1 MNKHFFAILLAFLS
15 ISLMAAPKPKYKS
28 IWLSGCACYDGYQIK
43 KVPEGEGKLT
53 VYNPENIKIK
63 DVLSGKFAGNKV
75 TDATLTFAGDLIFDG
90 DVSYRLDGTSV
101 TYTLHKGS
109 FTVYTYYK
117 ENKYIVDGVE
127 QPFVPVGW
135 ESVILV
141 NSSIKPES
149 NPRGVAKFEVIDSLV
164 ITRQYRGFKTN
175 EVRLQTEKRG
185 VSQTALNIFKHL
197 SAFADK
203 DYKPY
208 ILYNQ
213 YLELTSEGF
222 RMTKSPESKLYIG
235 EHQYLDCYSTSTDGN
250 GYTKYELKNSALGTV
265 SFHGENNFD
274 WRLHVAE
281 VFYTDAFV
289 ERKIGDGSIIYDHN
303 VTDWKKFCSDE
314 NMQLLNQYGVS
325 YGAEPK
331 IVSGVCCRSYNY
343 NGGATYLTVKYG
355 DGSVFVGLFKT
366 DDLMSEREPLFA
378 ALTIPQLPEKSR
390 LAEGVLNCPN
400 GKQVVYK
407 DGYTLDEIIKFKKT
421 KDREWEEYLAQ
432 EAKKKQDEQLQ
443 KQKQLESLTKSLKQ
457 KYGKYADTILNSG
470 GREILVGTPFG
481 LIEEV
486 GHMISTRLEIDHGSS
501 KCYDWF
507 VITDD
512 YKYRKGY
519 FWVRDGKVS
528 SVVYY

>member
-1 MNKHFFAILLAFLS
+1 M
-15 ISLMAAPKPKYKS
+15 
-28 IWLSGCACYDGYQIK
+28 
-43 KVPEGEGKLT
+43 
-53 VYNPENIKIK
+53 
-63 DVLSGKFAGNKV
+63 
-75 TDATLTFAGDLIFDG
+75 
-90 DVSYRLDGTSV
+90 
-101 TYTLHKGS
+101 
-109 FTVYTYYK
+109 
-117 ENKYIVDGVE
+117 
-127 QPFVPVGW
+127 
-135 ESVILV
+135 
-141 NSSIKPES
+141 
-149 NPRGVAKFEVIDSLV
+149 
-164 ITRQYRGFKTN
+164 
-175 EVRLQTEKRG
+175 
-185 VSQTALNIFKHL
+185 
-197 SAFADK
+197 
-203 DYKPY
+203 
-208 ILYNQ
+208 
-213 YLELTSEGF
+213 
-222 RMTKSPESKLYIG
+222 
-235 EHQYLDCYSTSTDGN
+235 
-250 GYTKYELKNSALGTV
+250 
-265 SFHGENNFD
+265 
-274 WRLHVAE
+274 
-281 VFYTDAFV
+281 
-289 ERKIGDGSIIYDHN
+289 
-303 VTDWKKFCSDE
+303 
-314 NMQLLNQYGVS
+314 S

-331 IVSGVCCRSYNY
+331 IVSGACCRSYNY
-343 NGGATYLTVKYG
+343 KGGATYLTVKYG

-407 DGYTLDEIIKFKKT
+407 DGYTLDEIIKFKKA

-470 GREILVGTPFG
+470 GRKILVGTPFG

-528 SVVYY
+528 SVAYY